1 MENYSVEFEQ
11 RVYEKQPFN
20 EVVDRSFKEFG
31 VTPTASL
38 PTVEEFFRTYEDL
51 YFVIPASGST
61 NSHQYLIEKSSE
73 LYKLPETLVDIQPL
87 LDEITVLKNQVIQDQ
102 QTIADLQLQIAS
114 SSI

>member
-20 EVVDRSFKEFG
+20 EVVDRSFKEFAQR
-31 VTPTASL
+31 PTASAR
-38 PTVEEFFRTYEDL
+38 TVEEFFQDYEDL
-51 YFVIPASGST
+51 YFQIPASGST
-61 NSHQYLIEKSSE
+61 HSHQYLIEKSSE
-73 LYKLPETLVDIQPL
+73 LYKLPEEVLDIQPL

-102 QTIADLQLQIAS
+102 QRIAELEVKVAS